1 MASLVRQEGFHEH
14 CPKHQQAHLM
24 MRPQSDTTYRSWKWT
39 RQNTEPKILLIEQT
53 KEVLCGLSVYTIHK
67 AVLSLVETH
76 TEGIQGLHQGRV
88 KAQNRHD
95 RYVHRRLQTCRML
108 LAIIDSCRAW
118 SFLTSLTES
127 KLQRYL
133 FLTQPDILKRTCTR
147 PWGPLSAGK
156 MLRGYAKNSELF
168 QRKSTN
174 ATSARGS
181 MFKKHCSR
189 IRHWPINQCGASF
202 DHSGIDVK
210 RAVSRWHSSR
220 AVPQRRVR

>member
-1 MASLVRQEGFHEH
+1 MWSKRLYN
-14 CPKHQQAHLM
+14 
-24 MRPQSDTTYRSWKWT
+24 S
-39 RQNTEPKILLIEQT
+39 
-53 KEVLCGLSVYTIHK
+53 K

-108 LAIIDSCRAW
+108 LAMIDSCRAW
-118 SFLTSLTES
+118 SFLTFLTFLTES

-133 FLTQPDILKRTCTR
+133 FLTQPDILKRTCAR

-156 MLRGYAKNSELF
+156 MLRGYAKNPEIS

-174 ATSARGS
+174 TTFARES

-220 AVPQRRVR
+220 AASQRRVR